1 MKKRIIAMTVIGIV
15 VAIVT
20 ADLIIDSLVPLKSL
34 ASTYRLIAN
43 VGIVAISALIYRW
56 KK

>member
-1 MKKRIIAMTVIGIV
+1 MEKRVIVMTVVGIV
-15 VAIVT
+15 AAIVT
-20 ADLIIDSLVPLKSL
+20 ADLIIDSLIPVKSL

-43 VGIVAISALIYRW
+43 ICIVAISALIYRW